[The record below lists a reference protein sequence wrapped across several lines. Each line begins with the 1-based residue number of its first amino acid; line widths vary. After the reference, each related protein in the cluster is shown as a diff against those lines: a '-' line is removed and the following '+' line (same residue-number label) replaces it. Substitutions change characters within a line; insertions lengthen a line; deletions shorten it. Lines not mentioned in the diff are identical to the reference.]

1 VEAAFY
7 SLTAP
12 DIATAIERS
21 IRLGARR
28 VVMLPYLLFTGAIC
42 RRTGEQAQ
50 AMQARY
56 PDVEILVAGHLSTHP
71 EIIEAVKVRYQEVI
85 EGTAT
90 MTCDLCKYR
99 HRFAGFEDEYGLPQ
113 RSDHHHGLR
122 GLPHTHGPRGQSYEQ
137 ALETILPARYQN
149 GQTASV
155 SPMAP
160 APLKYDSHGQVAW
173 DEIWTD
179 FCDLALA
186 GGPSQRGE
194 LLEPVLPEA
203 VAANPPGYQAVLA
216 ELERGLRLVTG
227 LPVVHS
233 RSPGW
238 VGLVC
243 ESEAMALWLLRAVVV
258 ENVSV
263 RREGAL
269 LFLPAGPDFRLE
281 YEIKNIITVAA
292 KTHHYWSEHVLAV
305 SDQRTTVNG

>member
-1 VEAAFY
+1 MAA
-7 SLTAP
+7 
-12 DIATAIERS
+12 
-21 IRLGARR
+21 
-28 VVMLPYLLFTGAIC
+28 
-42 RRTGEQAQ
+42 
-50 AMQARY
+50 
-56 PDVEILVAGHLSTHP
+56 
-71 EIIEAVKVRYQEVI
+71 
-85 EGTAT
+85 
-90 MTCDLCKYR
+90 
-99 HRFAGFEDEYGLPQ
+99 
-113 RSDHHHGLR
+113 
-122 GLPHTHGPRGQSYEQ
+122 
-137 ALETILPARYQN
+137 
-149 GQTASV
+149 
-155 SPMAP
+155 
-160 APLKYDSHGQVAW
+160 APLKYDSQGQVAW

-194 LLEPVLPEA
+194 LLEPALPEA
-203 VAANPPGYQAVLA
+203 VAANPTGYQAVLA